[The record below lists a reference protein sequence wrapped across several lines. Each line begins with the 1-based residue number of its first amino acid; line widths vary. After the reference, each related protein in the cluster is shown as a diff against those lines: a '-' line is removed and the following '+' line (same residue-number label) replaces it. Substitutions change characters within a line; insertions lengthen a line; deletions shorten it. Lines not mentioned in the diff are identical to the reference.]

1 MAKTKVIRR
10 RVVEDTGV
18 HCRLGSRWGDTCIT
32 LATWNWRSVICCNR
46 SLGLSRK
53 SAKLLLP
60 RVLYAAKLDT
70 IGATIPALNQPEGAR
85 DLLAPVYGW
94 FTEGF
99 DTLDLKEAKALLGEL
114 K

>member
-1 MAKTKVIRR
+1 MYYFGHLELA
-10 RVVEDTGV
+10 
-18 HCRLGSRWGDTCIT
+18 LGD
-32 LATWNWRSVICCNR
+32 LLHR